1 MIKFVWCL
9 GHHGSGRVRRSN
21 EFQPSYRGTE
31 WECIDCGAIMVKTGI
46 ELDQEKN
53 WRLVQ
58 EVIDDSN

>member
-9 GHHGSGRVRRSN
+9 GHHGGGRF
-21 EFQPSYRGTE
+21 EATDHPDE
-31 WECIDCGAIMVKTGI
+31 WKCMDCDAVMEKTGI